1 MMGTVTFRDTD
12 RQMAGSSRWGT
23 AGRRSAQRTAL
34 LCVSVVMIGLL
45 ASAQVR
51 VRGAVVNR
59 DGVPQRG
66 CLVEFFANQNDP
78 SPISSSYTDDSGSFY
93 LNDPPSR
100 PFAVKISLGGR
111 SHWTT
116 ARVGGN
122 VIDPTPLVVNW

>member
-1 MMGTVTFRDTD
+1 MGTVTFGDTG
-12 RQMAGSSRWGT
+12 RRMAGSSRWVS
-23 AGRRSAQRTAL
+23 ARRRSASRTAL
-34 LCVSVVMIGLL
+34 LCFSVVMIGLL
-45 ASAQVR
+45 SFAQQVR

-66 CLVEFFANQNDP
+66 CLVEFFMNQGDP
-78 SPISSSYTDDSGSFY
+78 KPVLSSYTDDSGNFY

-111 SHWTT
+111 SQWT
-116 ARVGGN
+116 AAKVGGN